1 MQVTLTPKKAVIRTD
16 DSGVHDVAG
25 QLAERTFFE
34 GSWPSPTKPTLS
46 SGNVTV
52 FSGLCL
58 GPNAFLRYA
67 TGVRLFCPDNES
79 RTFIKDAGMRAT
91 SKIAVFD
98 TTLRDGEQAAGTR
111 LGSRD
116 KITLARQLAR
126 LKVDIIEAGF
136 PASSPEDFDAVRKI
150 AEEIKGPTICALSR
164 AVAADIE
171 SCGKALVKAARPRI
185 HTGIGVSDI
194 HIMGKFRDE
203 RYGKTLEAKRVK
215 LVALAVDAVKRARN
229 CVGDVQ
235 FYAEDAGRADAPYLF
250 EMLEAVID
258 AGATV
263 VNIPDTTGYTVPEQ
277 YGELIRSIRES
288 VPNIAR
294 ATISV
299 HCHDDLGLAV
309 ANSLAGIRNGA
320 RQVEG
325 TINGIGERAGNAAL
339 EEIVMGIRTRADYY
353 GVSTGVEPREFF
365 RTSRMVADMLGMPVP
380 ANKAVVGSNAF
391 AHSSGIHVDGFLK
404 DRQTYEIMRPADVG
418 VTGSRVILTARTG
431 RAGLRSRLEKL
442 GYELSKQELETM
454 YQRFLAVADKKQ
466 EVLDEDLLALV
477 HDELPPVKQNV
488 KLEYLHSYSGT
499 AAIPTATVRLLVNGK
514 MKEGASVGD
523 GPVDAVYKAI
533 AELTTTHAKLVRY
546 DIRAVTEGT
555 EAMGEV
561 TVQLEIGN
569 RRVIGRGVSTDIIEA
584 SAKAYVDGLN
594 RLG

>member
-1 MQVTLTPKKAVIRTD
+1 MKT
-16 DSGVHDVAG
+16 
-25 QLAERTFFE
+25 
-34 GSWPSPTKPTLS
+34 
-46 SGNVTV
+46 
-52 FSGLCL
+52 
-58 GPNAFLRYA
+58 
-67 TGVRLFCPDNES
+67 
-79 RTFIKDAGMRAT
+79 T

-136 PASSPEDFDAVRKI
+136 PASSPDDFDAVRRI
-150 AEEIKGPTICALSR
+150 AHEIEGPTICALSR
-164 AVAADIE
+164 AVPADIE
-171 SCGKALVKAARPRI
+171 ACGKALAKAARPRI

-194 HIMGKFRDE
+194 HILGKFCDD
-203 RYGKTLEAKRVK
+203 RYGKSLADKKVK
-215 LVALAVDAVKRARN
+215 LITLAVDAVKRARN
-229 CVGDVQ
+229 CVDDVQ
-235 FYAEDAGRADAPYLF
+235 FYAEDAGRAEPAYLF
-250 EMLEAVID
+250 QMLEAVID

-263 VNIPDTTGYTVPEQ
+263 VNIPDTTGYAVPEQ
-277 YGELIRSIRES
+277 YGALIRGICES

-325 TINGIGERAGNAAL
+325 TINGVGERAGNAAL
-339 EEIVMGIRTRADYY
+339 EEVVMGLRTRADYY
-353 GVSTGVEPREFF
+353 GVSTGLEPREFF
-365 RTSRMVADMLGMPVP
+365 RSSRMVADMLGMPVP
-380 ANKAVVGSNAF
+380 ANKAIIGSNAF

-418 VTGSRVILTARTG
+418 FTESRVVLTARTG

-442 GYELSKQELETM
+442 GYELSKAELDTL

-466 EVLDEDLLALV
+466 EVLDEDLTALV
-477 HDELPPVKQNV
+477 HDELPPLEHHL
-488 KLEYLHSYSGT
+488 KLEYLHTYSGT
-499 AAIPTATVRLLVNGK
+499 AAIPTATVRVLVEGK
-514 MKEGASVGD
+514 MKEGAAIGD

-533 AELTTTHAKLVRY
+533 SSVTGTNAKLLRY
-546 DIRAVTEGT
+546 DIRAITEGT

-561 TVQLEIGN
+561 TVHLELN
-569 RRVIGRGVSTDIIEA
+569 KRRAMGRGASTDIIEA

-594 RLG
+594 RLS

>member
-1 MQVTLTPKKAVIRTD
+1 M
-16 DSGVHDVAG
+16 
-25 QLAERTFFE
+25 
-34 GSWPSPTKPTLS
+34 KP
-46 SGNVTV
+46 
-52 FSGLCL
+52 
-58 GPNAFLRYA
+58 
-67 TGVRLFCPDNES
+67 
-79 RTFIKDAGMRAT
+79 T
-91 SKIAVFD
+91 SKIAIFD

-126 LKVDIIEAGF
+126 LKVDVIEAGF

-150 AEEIKGPTICALSR
+150 AHEIEGPTICALSR
-164 AVAADIE
+164 ALPSDIE
-171 SCGKALVKAARPRI
+171 ACGKALAKAARPRI

-194 HIMGKFRDE
+194 HILGKFCDE
-203 RYGKTLEAKRVK
+203 RYGKNLEAKKAK
-215 LVALAVDAVKRARN
+215 LIALAVDAVKRACN
-229 CVGDVQ
+229 CVGDVE
-235 FYAEDAGRADAPYLF
+235 FYAEDAGRAEPLYLF

-277 YGELIRSIRES
+277 YGDLIRSIRDS

-309 ANSLAGIRNGA
+309 ANTLAGVRNGA

-339 EEIVMGIRTRADYY
+339 EEVVMGLHTRADYY
-353 GVSTGVEPREFF
+353 GLSTGIEPREFF

-380 ANKAVVGSNAF
+380 ANKAIIGTNAF

-404 DRQTYEIMRPADVG
+404 NRQTYEIMRPEDVG
-418 VTGSRVILTARTG
+418 FSESRVVLTARTG

-442 GYELSKQELETM
+442 GYTLTSQELDTM
-454 YQRFLAVADKKQ
+454 YQRFLAIADKKQ
-466 EVLDEDLLALV
+466 EVVDEDLTALF
-477 HDELPPVKQNV
+477 HGELPPEQQKV

-514 MKEGASVGD
+514 TKEGASIGD
-523 GPVDAVYKAI
+523 GPVDAIYKAI
-533 AELTTTHAKLVRY
+533 AALTDIKAKLLRY

-561 TVQLEIGN
+561 TVHLEIGT
-569 RRVIGRGVSTDIIEA
+569 RRVMGRGVSTDIIEA
-584 SAKAYVDGLN
+584 SARAYVDGIN